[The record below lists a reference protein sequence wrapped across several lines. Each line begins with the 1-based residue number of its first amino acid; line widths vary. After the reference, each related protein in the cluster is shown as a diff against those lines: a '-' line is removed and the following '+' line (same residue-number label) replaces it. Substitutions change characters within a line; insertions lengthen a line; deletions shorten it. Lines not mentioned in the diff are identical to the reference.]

1 MLLSSRRLYLLFT
14 PARCRLEPWNTLAMA
29 LRGGVDLV
37 QWRVPGGGDRD
48 GFERCRLQC
57 RDAGVPLVVND
68 DVMLALRSHAAGAH
82 VGQDDMPA
90 DAARK
95 LLAHRWLGVST
106 HDTAQVQA
114 AIAAGADYLGFGPCF
129 PTATK
134 GYDAGK
140 RPDEIAAAI
149 AAAGEV
155 PVFAIGGIT
164 AERVPELRANGVAA
178 IAVSSAVLSAA
189 DPERAAA
196 ALRAAVLR

>member
-14 PARCRLEPWNTLAMA
+14 PALCRRDPWETLAQA

-57 RDAGVPLVVND
+57 RDAGVPLIVND
-68 DVMLALRSHAAGAH
+68 DVMLAVKSHCAGAH

-95 LLAHRWLGVST
+95 LLGRGWLGVST
-106 HDTAQVQA
+106 HDPAQIKTAL
-114 AIAAGADYLGFGPCF
+114 AAGADYLGFGPCY

-134 GYDAGK
+134 GYEVGK
-140 RPDEIAAAI
+140 RPDEIAAAL
-149 AAAGEV
+149 AAAGAV

-164 AERVPELRANGVAA
+164 ADRMPELRAVGVRHV
-178 IAVSSAVLSAA
+178 AVSSAVLAA
-189 DPERAAA
+189 PDAERAAA
-196 ALRAAVLR
+196 ELLQAIG